1 MRFSLVISV
10 IFHVVLLGALLYIF
24 RVVPEMRLPQKIY
37 SVKILQPIIKS
48 RPPEPKVEEKAE
60 VEKPKPKKP
69 EPAKP
74 KKKETKKEPEPQ
86 PEEIKPEEKPL
97 DVSVD
102 KEEPAQTSL
111 EIDAPRFPF
120 SYYLEAIERKVS
132 QNWFAATSAG
142 NEGLSC
148 VVYFRLKRSGSVD
161 EVRLETSSGN
171 SYFDRTALRAVR
183 SASPFPP
190 LPRAF
195 TESYLGIHFTFL
207 QRD

>member
-10 IFHVVLLGALLYIF
+10 IIHVLILGALLYLF

-37 SVKILQPIIKS
+37 TVKILQPIIKS
-48 RPPEPKVEEKAE
+48 RPPQPKAEAKAE
-60 VEKPKPKKP
+60 VEKPKKP

-74 KKKETKKEPEPQ
+74 KKKETKKEPEPE
-86 PEEIKPEEKPL
+86 PEKTKQEDQPL
-97 DVSVD
+97 DVSVN
-102 KEEPAQTSL
+102 EEALDRTSL

-142 NEGLSC
+142 SEGLSC
-148 VVYFRLKRSGSVD
+148 VVYFRLKRNGSVD
-161 EVRLETSSGN
+161 DFRLETSSGN